1 MRSLFYLVCDLGT
14 DEIVAVIIVITTL
27 KKLKR
32 HLLLEVFGVVLN
44 VGCCNLTLI
53 TTKYPYS
60 DVSTIIIK

>member
-32 HLLLEVFGVVLN
+32 HLLPEVFGVVF
-44 VGCCNLTLI
+44 
-53 TTKYPYS
+53 KY
-60 DVSTIIIK
+60 